1 VCAVAPPSVPAEKLS
16 EAELATWQAS
26 VGLLTSLG
34 LGEEEADVALCKAFG
49 WRDRSYWRDEIVDQI
64 PDPSTLSEILNFLT
78 EFCGMEEKDISAL
91 LKEFPQVL
99 ACSLEKRL
107 KPNVEYLDK
116 KWRING
122 SSLKGVLL
130 RNPLLLGYTVDC
142 SGDCIAE
149 CDYCW
154 ARF

>member
-1 VCAVAPPSVPAEKLS
+1 MCAVAPPSVPAEKLS
-16 EAELATWQAS
+16 ESELATWQGS
-26 VGLLTSLG
+26 VGLLTALG
-34 LGEEEADVALCKAFG
+34 LEEEEADVALRKAFG
-49 WRDRSYWRDEIVDQI
+49 WRDRSYWRDEIVDAL
-64 PDPSTLSEILNFLT
+64 PDPAAVSEILKFLQ
-78 EFCGMEEKDISAL
+78 EFCGLEGKDVRVL

-122 SSLKGVLL
+122 SALKGVIL

-142 SGDCIAE
+142 GGDCIAE